1 MYFDYIEKREKEMKN
16 GLELAS
22 ILGEIK
28 WRGMNFLMDVGI
40 REEENWRRIGEGFD
54 R

>member
-40 REEENWRRIGEGFD
+40 REGGKLEEDWRGI
-54 R
+54 